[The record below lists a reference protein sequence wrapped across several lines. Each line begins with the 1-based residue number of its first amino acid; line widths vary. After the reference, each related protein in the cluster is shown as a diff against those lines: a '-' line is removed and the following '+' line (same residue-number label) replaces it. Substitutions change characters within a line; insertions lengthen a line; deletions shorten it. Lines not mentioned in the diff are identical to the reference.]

1 MFIDPV
7 CGMEIKDDTYSLLRK
22 GRLYHFCSEGCMKRF
37 KKSKGKY
44 IKRKDYDLII
54 IGGGPAGLTAA
65 VYASMQHLDTFLI
78 TKDIGGQAIDSTKVK
93 NYMGFDFITG
103 PELTSKFQN
112 QFLHTHFIDH
122 RIGEVIAI
130 EKKENRFLLRTRNG
144 ENYIALSII
153 LTTGMQ
159 RKKLGVPGEERLQR
173 QGIFYNRVQDTGL
186 LEDIPVAV
194 IGGGN
199 TGVQA
204 ALDLF
209 KVASKVT
216 LITFED
222 LTADAHLKKD
232 IQRSPIQV
240 FTQYAVVS
248 IEGEDR
254 VKGVVIRPRS
264 GGKTISIEVGAVFVG
279 IGLMPNTSLVSKLLK
294 RNKLGEVVISKDCWT
309 SVPGIFAAGDV
320 TDVHDKRIVIA
331 SGEGAKA
338 ALAAHRYLKE
348 LKRSNSNFNKG
359 KLEDVDYE

>member
-1 MFIDPV
+1 M
-7 CGMEIKDDTYSLLRK
+7 
-22 GRLYHFCSEGCMKRF
+22 
-37 KKSKGKY
+37 
-44 IKRKDYDLII
+44 
-54 IGGGPAGLTAA
+54 A
-65 VYASMQHLDTFLI
+65 V
-78 TKDIGGQAIDSTKVK
+78 V
-93 NYMGFDFITG
+93 
-103 PELTSKFQN
+103 
-112 QFLHTHFIDH
+112 
-122 RIGEVIAI
+122 
-130 EKKENRFLLRTRNG
+130 
-144 ENYIALSII
+144 
-153 LTTGMQ
+153 
-159 RKKLGVPGEERLQR
+159 
-173 QGIFYNRVQDTGL
+173 
-186 LEDIPVAV
+186 
-194 IGGGN
+194 GGGN

-204 ALDLF
+204 ALDLS

-222 LTADAHLKKD
+222 LSADAHLKKD

-240 FTQYAVVS
+240 FTEHAVVS

-348 LKRSNSNFNKG
+348 LKRSSIRFVK
-359 KLEDVDYE
+359 